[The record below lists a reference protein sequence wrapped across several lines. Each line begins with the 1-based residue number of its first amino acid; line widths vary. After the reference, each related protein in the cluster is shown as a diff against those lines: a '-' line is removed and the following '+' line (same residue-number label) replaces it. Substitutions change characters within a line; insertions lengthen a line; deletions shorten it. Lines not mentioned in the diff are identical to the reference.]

1 MPPAPPR
8 DGDLPQLGYG
18 QAGVLQRTPMEE
30 DMATAGPSPGTQRS
44 WGFRLEM
51 VGDPQEW
58 G

>member
-1 MPPAPPR
+1 
-8 DGDLPQLGYG
+8 
-18 QAGVLQRTPMEE
+18 MEE